1 MICLGTREYFVYFTE
16 DMQFLEIH
24 YHILSNMRFAEG
36 NFGFRMINESV
47 FAQRETHSY

>member
-1 MICLGTREYFVYFTE
+1 MICLGTREYFEYFTE

-24 YHILSNMRFAEG
+24 YHILSNMRFAKS